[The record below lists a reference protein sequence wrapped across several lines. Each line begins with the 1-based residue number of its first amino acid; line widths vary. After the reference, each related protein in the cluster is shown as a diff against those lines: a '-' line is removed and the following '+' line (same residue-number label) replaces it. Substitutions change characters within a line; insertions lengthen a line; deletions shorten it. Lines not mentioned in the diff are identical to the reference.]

1 MPAKADKRHDS
12 GVVSA
17 SSSYKQQQEEKRRK
31 ANNTWSW
38 NSLFLRQD
46 AVADAMADALGV
58 TKGDIFD
65 RDADSMAVRLALGE
79 TQVVAENK
87 AFLAAEGVNLA
98 AFGSDSTRSR
108 SDTIL
113 LVKNLPFG
121 ATEEELRA
129 MFVKFGSIDR
139 LVLPPSN
146 TMALIQFLEATEAR
160 QAFRGLSYRKYAS
173 SSPPLILL
181 LLLQPSSFPPPPPS
195 HQAFFAYI
203 LPPLSCLLHRRPFAP
218 PPPGPGTRMNPCP
231 SSGHQR
237 EPFRSAAL
245 PWHRAQEQLQ

>member
-173 SSPPLILL
+173 SSSPIILL

-195 HQAFFAYI
+195 PQAFFAYI
-203 LPPLSCLLHRRPFAP
+203 LPSLSCLLHRRSFAP
-218 PPPGPGTRMNPCP
+218 PPAGSGTSMNPCT